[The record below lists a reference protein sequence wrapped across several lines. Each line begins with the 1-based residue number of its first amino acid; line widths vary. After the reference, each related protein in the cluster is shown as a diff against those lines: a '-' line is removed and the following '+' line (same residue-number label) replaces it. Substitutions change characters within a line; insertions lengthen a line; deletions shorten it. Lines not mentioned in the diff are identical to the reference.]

1 MPECCCP
8 PGAGLSAPLRKHAG
22 GRGEEG
28 TVGRPERGALFL
40 PAEHGKLMSQHEQ
53 LDVFGDLAAPA
64 SEKQPQHSRE
74 GEIGEGKQHPL
85 MLPEPTT
92 GDAGTLNLGFFETP
106 HGRTTV
112 ETVFTQLRERVRP
125 KSSCGRLSRR
135 FAASIRSGV
144 VRPSVNVA

>member
-1 MPECCCP
+1 VPECCCP

-40 PAEHGKLMSQHEQ
+40 PAEHGNLMSQHEQ

-92 GDAGTLNLGFFETP
+92 GDAGTLNLGFLKPLTAALRFETVLLSCESVSDRSRP
-106 HGRTTV
+106 AAGSPEGSRHRSD
-112 ETVFTQLRERVRP
+112 RE
-125 KSSCGRLSRR
+125 S
-135 FAASIRSGV
+135 
-144 VRPSVNVA
+144 